1 MGAVKLL
8 PRKPTDGEL
17 AILRVLWSRGPCT
30 VRQVADALGRDTG
43 YTTALKL
50 LQIMSEKALVTRDET
65 ARAHVYA
72 ARAPETQT
80 QRQLVRDLVDR
91 AFGGSAAQL
100 VVQALSGRRASPEE
114 IEDIR
119 KLLDEIEGGKR

>member
-1 MGAVKLL
+1 
-8 PRKPTDGEL
+8 
-17 AILRVLWSRGPCT
+17 
-30 VRQVADALGRDTG
+30 
-43 YTTALKL
+43 
-50 LQIMSEKALVTRDET
+50 VTRDET

-91 AFGGSAAQL
+91 AFGGSPAQL

-114 IEDIR
+114 IESIR